1 MKRSEMEKIVKK
13 QFDACE
19 KLLLS
24 KSDEYTEDS
33 EDKLAA
39 FKQAGALLG
48 TTPQAA
54 LIGMLVKHLTSVAR
68 MCKSGKDYPEELW
81 SEKITDTINYMLLL
95 RAVVTE
101 GQKTEKPEAP
111 KKAAPAATQKK
122 PGRKPVDAG
131 KLVALYNAGWPVS
144 EIADEMQVS
153 EQTVRNRLDA
163 LKEKQKAKKEEE
175 EKK

>member
-24 KSDEYTEDS
+24 KSDEYTEDN

-39 FKQAGALLG
+39 FKRAGALLG
-48 TTPQAA
+48 TTPQDA
-54 LIGMLVKHLTSVAR
+54 LIGMLVKHLTSVAG
-68 MCKSGKDYPEELW
+68 MCKSGKEYPEELW

-111 KKAAPAATQKK
+111 KKRGPK
-122 PGRKPVDAG
+122 PGPKPLDGG

-144 EIADEMQVS
+144 EIADEMQVP
-153 EQTVRNRLDA
+153 EQTVRNHLAR

>member
-24 KSDEYTEDS
+24 KSDEYTEDN
-33 EDKLAA
+33 EDKLVA

-48 TTPQAA
+48 TTPQDA
-54 LIGMLVKHLTSVAR
+54 LIGMLVKHLTSVAG

-111 KKAAPAATQKK
+111 KKRGPK
-122 PGRKPVDAG
+122 PGPKPLDDG

-163 LKEKQKAKKEEE
+163 LKEKQKTKEE